1 MAIEFTLDA
10 SVLKQALRKSVDAAD
25 TASRNALTDIKNDWK
40 AGAVDDAPIDTGNL
54 RKQIQAEVINPGSD
68 GYIEIAANAVRAS
81 NGKWK
86 RFNYAYYIHEDK
98 GRAVT
103 GEKKFLD
110 KTAKESQEKWQKWL
124 EEEVANELKKAGW

>member
-1 MAIEFTLDA
+1 MGLEFKLDTKSLEKAIKRA
-10 SVLKQALRKSVDAAD
+10 PHAAD
-25 TASRNALTDIKNDWK
+25 KAAKSTLTDIKNDWK

-54 RKQIQAEVINPGSD
+54 RRQIQGDVINPGAD
-68 GYIEIAANAVRAS
+68 GYIEVTANAVRES
-81 NGKWK
+81 SGKWK

-98 GRAVT
+98 GRVKT

-110 KTAKESQEKWQKWL
+110 KTAEERQGDWQRWL